1 MKLSQLL
8 KLMSKEDRIIV
19 WDDSK
24 VSMYGWVYRGKV
36 SGLVRGNPINKA
48 KIITLYPKNER
59 TILVF
64 CDMTNVNKEL
74 NNDSH

>member
-1 MKLSQLL
+1 
-8 KLMSKEDRIIV
+8 MSKEDRIIV

-48 KIITLYPKNER
+48 NIITLYPKNER

-64 CDMTNVNKEL
+64 CDMTDVNKEL